1 MNKKEKEYL
10 QQLEKKLF
18 SLERDFEIDYMS
30 NPSEHNLYLRDVTRA
45 KWAIVYDIMKD
56 LEVEFWYESY
66 N

>member
-18 SLERDFEIDYMS
+18 SLERDLEIACIS
-30 NPSEHNLYLRDVTRA
+30 NPSEDNIYLRDVTRA
-45 KWAIVYDIMKD
+45 KWAIVYDIMKE
-56 LEVEFWYESY
+56 LGVEFWYEKY